1 MEGQALALEA
11 AAAASGSSVR
21 EAEPSPSALAEAA
34 AGKTLSNVTPFR
46 GDVGDDV
53 AERQEGVRRA
63 DVPSDKGVGE
73 DGRGAAADV
82 VVVVK
87 KRKKSKKGKGSGRKE
102 GEKRK
107 TAKAASPS
115 PEPEEQGRPSVCR
128 QRPRPSLRFVR
139 GHVCIC
145 TCRSHARVAFVH
157 ALSLSRSVCV
167 FFAPLLSSPV
177 SLAVSLLLTLRQT
190 VFFLCVCKR
199 AQCVAFV
206 CTSGPPRR
214 RPVRHSPS
222 VPRRSLRSC

>member
-1 MEGQALALEA
+1 M
-11 AAAASGSSVR
+11 
-21 EAEPSPSALAEAA
+21 
-34 AGKTLSNVTPFR
+34 
-46 GDVGDDV
+46 
-53 AERQEGVRRA
+53 
-63 DVPSDKGVGE
+63 
-73 DGRGAAADV
+73 
-82 VVVVK
+82 VVVK

-107 TAKAASPS
+107 TSKAENPS

-128 QRPRPSLRFVR
+128 ERPRPRPSLRFVR

-145 TCRSHARVAFVH
+145 TCRSHARTRCSFMH
-157 ALSLSRSVCV
+157 SLARSVCV

-177 SLAVSLLLTLRQT
+177 SLAVSVLLTLRQT

-214 RPVRHSPS
+214 RPVLTLLPS
-222 VPRRSLRSC
+222 HAVHCEVVSHVAVRGAATENSFPPRCFRIRRSILPPHGK